1 MKEKIKKRDGSHEIQ
16 ICIGGPSKERTVI
29 PRKGNYENQKLNA
42 HWDSQIF
49 VFIKTDHGDINF
61 LKRVYYI

>member
-29 PRKGNYENQKLNA
+29 PRRE
-42 HWDSQIF
+42 DSDS
-49 VFIKTDHGDINF
+49 K
-61 LKRVYYI
+61 KR